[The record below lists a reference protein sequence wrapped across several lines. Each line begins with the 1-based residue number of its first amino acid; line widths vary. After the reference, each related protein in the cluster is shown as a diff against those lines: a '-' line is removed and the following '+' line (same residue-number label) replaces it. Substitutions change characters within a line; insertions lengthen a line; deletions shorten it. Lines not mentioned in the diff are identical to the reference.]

1 MMGAV
6 FFCSPKGGDEMKRLK
21 INRDKGKTFKEG
33 FVSVKVLASFID
45 SKIVIKYPYKDSGV
59 GTVPQNSL

>member
-1 MMGAV
+1 MRH
-6 FFCSPKGGDEMKRLK
+6 KRQS
-21 INRDKGKTFKEG
+21 
-33 FVSVKVLASFID
+33 FVSVKVLASFTD